1 MTDAELA
8 LLLAQGVEDRGGRA
22 YFVGGFVRDRL
33 LGLENKDIDME
44 VHGIAPEALTAL
56 LSSLGEVTAFGES
69 FGILGLRHHRLDVAM
84 PRSERAVGTGHRDFL
99 CTVDPFIGTRQAALR
114 RDFTVNAL
122 MQDVLTGEIIDH
134 FGGRR
139 DLEAGILRHMD
150 AARFAEDPLR
160 VLRGAQFAARF
171 GFSVAPET
179 LALCRKMDLSD
190 LAPERI
196 FGELEKALLKAEM
209 PSVFFNTL
217 REMEQLDLWFPEL
230 KSLIGIPQPP
240 QHHPEGDAWNHTMRV
255 LDASAAMRAQA
266 EEPLYL
272 LLAALCHDL
281 GKAVSTVTEADG
293 RIRAIGHEETGIPLA
308 ESLLSRISHEK
319 KLRLYVRNMITL
331 HMLPNIMVSQKAGR
345 KAFNRLFDRSVC
357 PEDLLLLCKAD
368 LLGSALDKV
377 SYRPYEEVLRG
388 HLADYRALTAEPG
401 VTGDDLIAA
410 GFRPGTA
417 FREALDYARR
427 LQLAGVSRK
436 EALPQ
441 TLAFLRQRE
450 AEEAASVPAAG
461 GKTTSNC

>member
-1 MTDAELA
+1 MVLA
-8 LLLAQGVEDRGGRA
+8 LLYLIITLVLLAAAAGYLGW
-22 YFVGGFVRDRL
+22 RL
-33 LGLENKDIDME
+33 Y
-44 VHGIAPEALTAL
+44 
-56 LSSLGEVTAFGES
+56 
-69 FGILGLRHHRLDVAM
+69 
-84 PRSERAVGTGHRDFL
+84 
-99 CTVDPFIGTRQAALR
+99 GTRQALAQAEGKCREMEKDRAIRQNLQHLL
-114 RDFTVNAL
+114 D
-122 MQDVLTGEIIDH
+122 
-134 FGGRR
+134 GRIAENR
-139 DLEAGILRHMD
+139 KLKSRLYRTED
-150 AARFAEDPLR
+150 A
-160 VLRGAQFAARF
+160 
-171 GFSVAPET
+171 
-179 LALCRKMDLSD
+179 
-190 LAPERI
+190 
-196 FGELEKALLKAEM
+196 
-209 PSVFFNTL
+209 L

-230 KSLIGIPQPP
+230 KALIGIPQPP

-255 LDASAAMRAQA
+255 LDASSAMRAQA

-308 ESLLSRISHEK
+308 ERLLSRISHEK

-345 KAFNRLFDRSVC
+345 KPFNRLFDRSVC

-368 LLGSALDKV
+368 LLGSALDEV

-427 LQLAGVSRK
+427 LQLAGVCRK
-436 EALPQ
+436 DALPQ
-441 TLAFLRQRE
+441 TLAFLWQRE
-450 AEEAASVPAAG
+450 AEEAAPVPAAG
-461 GKTTSNC
+461 GKNTSNC